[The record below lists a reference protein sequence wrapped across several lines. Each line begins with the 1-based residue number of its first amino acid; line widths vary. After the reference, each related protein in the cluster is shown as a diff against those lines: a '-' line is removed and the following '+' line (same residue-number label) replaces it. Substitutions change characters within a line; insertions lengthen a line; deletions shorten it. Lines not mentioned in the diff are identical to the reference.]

1 MGHTSQ
7 IDFQSC
13 LDISALTCN
22 DVRVSIFVRV
32 VWMLRILGRVFVET
46 TVGSD
51 LLVLLAEA
59 DVLKRKEKKQFLLDA
74 IGSLRRIF
82 SGSLK
87 WSISVLFDPFFFNQQ
102 SGLESIIPEG

>member
-1 MGHTSQ
+1 MAKLSFR
-7 IDFQSC
+7 DFF
-13 LDISALTCN
+13 DIGALTCN

-59 DVLKRKEKKQFLLDA
+59 DVLKRKEKTVS
-74 IGSLRRIF
+74 IGCNWIVAAYF
-82 SGSLK
+82 
-87 WSISVLFDPFFFNQQ
+87 Q
-102 SGLESIIPEG
+102 S

>member
-1 MGHTSQ
+1 MAKLSFR
-7 IDFQSC
+7 DFF
-13 LDISALTCN
+13 DIGALTCN

-59 DVLKRKEKKQFLLDA
+59 DVLKRKEKKTIS
-74 IGSLRRIF
+74 IGCNWIVAAYF
-82 SGSLK
+82 
-87 WSISVLFDPFFFNQQ
+87 Q
-102 SGLESIIPEG
+102 S